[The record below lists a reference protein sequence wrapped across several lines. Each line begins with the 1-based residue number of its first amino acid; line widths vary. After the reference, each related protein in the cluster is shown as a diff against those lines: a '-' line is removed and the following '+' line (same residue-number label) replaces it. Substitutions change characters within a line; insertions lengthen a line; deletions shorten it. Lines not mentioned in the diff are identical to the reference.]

1 MPKVSFRLMFTKHLR
16 LVSYNLC
23 RRTMAKTTLATKH
36 RIIWMDLEM
45 TGLDD
50 TKDKILEA
58 ACLVTDGDLN
68 LVAEGPN
75 LIIYQPDTVLDA
87 MGEWCKKTH
96 RESGLTEA
104 CRNSKIS
111 IEDAQEQI
119 LNFVELHTNP
129 GECPLAGNS
138 IGEDKR
144 FLYRYMPKL
153 VNHLHYRIIDVS
165 TIKELGK
172 RWYPDAMKNVPKK
185 SLNHRAMEDIKESLA
200 ELCFYKANLL
210 K

>member
-1 MPKVSFRLMFTKHLR
+1 
-16 LVSYNLC
+16 
-23 RRTMAKTTLATKH
+23 MAKTTLATKH

-96 RESGLTEA
+96 REV
-104 CRNSKIS
+104 
-111 IEDAQEQI
+111 D
-119 LNFVELHTNP
+119 
-129 GECPLAGNS
+129 
-138 IGEDKR
+138 
-144 FLYRYMPKL
+144 
-153 VNHLHYRIIDVS
+153 
-165 TIKELGK
+165 
-172 RWYPDAMKNVPKK
+172 
-185 SLNHRAMEDIKESLA
+185 
-200 ELCFYKANLL
+200 
-210 K
+210 

>member
-1 MPKVSFRLMFTKHLR
+1 MQLQEFCPWCHPIPWSPTSLSMPKVLFRLMFTKHLR

-172 RWYPDAMKNVPKK
+172 
-185 SLNHRAMEDIKESLA
+185 
-200 ELCFYKANLL
+200 
-210 K
+210 